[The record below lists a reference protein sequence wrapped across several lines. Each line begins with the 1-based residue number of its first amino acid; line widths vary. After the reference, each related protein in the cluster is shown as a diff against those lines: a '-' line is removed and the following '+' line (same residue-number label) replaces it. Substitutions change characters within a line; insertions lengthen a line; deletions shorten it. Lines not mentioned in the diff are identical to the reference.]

1 MQGRQI
7 KVVTKIPLKLVT
19 NKLLLFY
26 SEKLSFDANKI
37 NPVLHVHYKNCIG
50 TRIEKV

>member
-19 NKLLLFY
+19 NKILLFY
-26 SEKLSFDANKI
+26 SEILSFDTNKI
-37 NPVLHVHYKNCIG
+37 NPVIHVHYTKHIG